1 VQGGYFSPCPTVD
14 AVLPRDSFL
23 GWLLPIAATL
33 AGGAGV
39 CAAWV
44 AIGALSGSSS
54 SWIALVAALDI
65 ALMLRLT
72 HAPAGVLRNALALAA
87 TGATIVASQWLLAAA
102 RVGVLVGLE
111 PLASASRLGPALG
124 WQVVQLS
131 LDRVDWVLLLAAL
144 PFVVLLVEERP
155 AARTPAD

>member
-1 VQGGYFSPCPTVD
+1 M
-14 AVLPRDSFL
+14 PRDSPV

-44 AIGALSGSSS
+44 AVAALSGSNG
-54 SWIALVAALDI
+54 SWIALVAALDV

-72 HAPAGVLRNALALAA
+72 HAPAGRLRNAIALVA
-87 TGATIVASQWLLAAA
+87 TLATITAAQWLLAAA
-102 RVGVLVGLE
+102 RVGALVGLE

-124 WQVVQLS
+124 WQVIQLS

-144 PFVVLLVEERP
+144 PLAVLLVEEATAP
-155 AARTPAD
+155 PIAG

>member
-1 VQGGYFSPCPTVD
+1 MQGGYFSACPSED
-14 AVLPRDSFL
+14 ADLHTHSLV
-23 GWLLPIAATL
+23 GWLLPGVAVL

-44 AIGALSGSSS
+44 AVGALSGSSS
-54 SWIALVAALDI
+54 SWVALLAALDI

-72 HAPAGVLRNALALAA
+72 RAPAGRARQVVALLATAA
-87 TGATIVASQWLLAAA
+87 TVAASQWFMAAA
-102 RVGVLVGLE
+102 RVGALVGLD

-144 PFVVLLVEERP
+144 PLAVLLVDEGTGPRL
-155 AARTPAD
+155 AD

>member
-1 VQGGYFSPCPTVD
+1 
-14 AVLPRDSFL
+14 LPRDSL
-23 GWLLPIAATL
+23 VGWLLPIAATL
-33 AGGAGV
+33 AGAAGV

-44 AIGALSGSSS
+44 AVAALSGSNG

-72 HAPAGVLRNALALAA
+72 HAPAGRLRNAVALLATL
-87 TGATIVASQWLLAAA
+87 GTIAASQWLLAAA
-102 RVGVLVGLE
+102 RVGALVGLE

-144 PFVVLLVEERP
+144 PLSVLLVEER
-155 AARTPAD
+155 ATPPIAG

>member
-1 VQGGYFSPCPTVD
+1 M
-14 AVLPRDSFL
+14 PRDSL
-23 GWLLPIAATL
+23 VGWLLPIAATV

-44 AIGALSGSSS
+44 AVGALSGSSG

-72 HAPAGVLRNALALAA
+72 HAPAGRLRNLVALLA
-87 TGATIVASQWLLAAA
+87 TLATIAASQWLLAAA
-102 RVGVLVGLE
+102 RVGALVGLE

-124 WQVVQLS
+124 WQVLQLS

-144 PFVVLLVEERP
+144 PLAVLLVEESP
-155 AARTPAD
+155 APPIAG